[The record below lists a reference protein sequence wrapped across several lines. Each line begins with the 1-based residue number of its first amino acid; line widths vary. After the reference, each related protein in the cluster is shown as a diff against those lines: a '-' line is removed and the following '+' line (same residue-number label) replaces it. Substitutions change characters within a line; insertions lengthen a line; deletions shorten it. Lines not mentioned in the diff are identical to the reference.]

1 MFFFWVGTRA
11 GERTCGCC
19 CCYCC
24 SVYHID
30 TAVCVLVCLQQ
41 VHLSRLRPFSPH
53 PRSYVATSLRAIM
66 HQLNYSTDPWTLERP
81 ASCTLGLLLDQCS
94 RVQWVDDYK
103 GSYILTNI
111 PGLSPCIRG
120 IPIKQIEHCCW
131 CMFSPGC
138 STVTS

>member
-1 MFFFWVGTRA
+1 MRLLLLLLLQCLPY
-11 GERTCGCC
+11 R
-19 CCYCC
+19 Y
-24 SVYHID
+24 